1 MNYKTISSTH
11 TQSQLYTAAPI
22 SSLYLVF
29 MFHFGQIYDYLLMYI
44 LTYVY
49 FIHMYIY
56 IYIYIYLYSY
66 IYIYIYI
73 KYETI
78 HIKPSSVRG
87 KL

>member
-1 MNYKTISSTH
+1 MNYQTISSTH

-22 SSLYLVF
+22 SFLYLVI

-56 IYIYIYLYSY
+56 IYNSIQFKLFISQ
-66 IYIYIYI
+66 I
-73 KYETI
+73 K
-78 HIKPSSVRG
+78 
-87 KL
+87 